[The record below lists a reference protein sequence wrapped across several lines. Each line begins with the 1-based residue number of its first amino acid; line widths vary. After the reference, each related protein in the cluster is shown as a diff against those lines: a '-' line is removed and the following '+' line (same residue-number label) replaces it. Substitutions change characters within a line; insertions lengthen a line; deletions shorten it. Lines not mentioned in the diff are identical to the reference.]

1 MQLGMGYWA
10 SKALLSA
17 VELGLFSELAKGP
30 LTLDELTTRLR
41 ISQRSAQDFF
51 DALVALGMLDRRDS
65 QYMNTPESDYFLDR
79 ARPSYIGGLLEMLNA
94 RLYGAWGH
102 LTEALR
108 SGEPPSEAKDSATP
122 FDTLYATPEKLEE
135 FLSAMTG
142 VSLPNARQIAAAF
155 PWRDYKSFVDVGAA
169 QGGFA
174 VELAEAH
181 PHLSGAGFDLPAVR
195 PVFERYVKAHGLSER
210 VRFHAGNFFTDSLP
224 SADVLVMGH
233 ILHDWDLPTRK
244 MLIKKAFAA
253 LHMGGALIVYDMI
266 LDEERRA
273 NAPGLLMSL
282 NMLIETR
289 GGSEYKGSECMA
301 WMREAGFSATRTR
314 SLSGPHSMVVGT
326 K

>member
-10 SKALLSA
+10 SKTLLSA
-17 VELGLFSELAKGP
+17 VELGVFSELAKGP
-30 LTLDELTTRLR
+30 LALDALTGRLR
-41 ISQRSAQDFF
+41 ISHRSARDYF
-51 DALVALGMLDRRDS
+51 DALVALGMLDRRDGR
-65 QYMNTPESDYFLDR
+65 YMNTRESDYYLDR
-79 ARPSYIGGLLEMLNA
+79 AKPSYIGGLLEMLNT

-108 SGEPPSEAKDSATP
+108 SGEPPSEAKNGATP
-122 FDTLYATPEKLEE
+122 FDALYATPEKLEA

-155 PWRDYKSFVDVGAA
+155 PWRNYKSFVDVGAA

-174 VELAEAH
+174 IELAKAH
-181 PHLSGAGFDLPAVR
+181 PHLSGAGFDMPAVK
-195 PVFERYVKAHGLSER
+195 PVFERYVKAHGLSGR
-210 VRFHAGNFFTDSLP
+210 VRFHAGDFFADPLP

-244 MLIKKAFAA
+244 MLIEKAFAA
-253 LHMGGALIVYDMI
+253 IPARGALIVYDMI
-266 LDEERRA
+266 LDEDRRA
-273 NAPGLLMSL
+273 NAAGLLMSL

-289 GGSEYKGSECMA
+289 GGSEYTGSECMA
-301 WMREAGFSATRTR
+301 WMRDAGFAAARIQ

>member
-1 MQLGMGYWA
+1 
-10 SKALLSA
+10 
-17 VELGLFSELAKGP
+17 
-30 LTLDELTTRLR
+30 
-41 ISQRSAQDFF
+41 
-51 DALVALGMLDRRDS
+51 
-65 QYMNTPESDYFLDR
+65 
-79 ARPSYIGGLLEMLNA
+79 MLNT

-108 SGEPPSEAKDSATP
+108 SGEPPSEAKNGATP
-122 FDTLYATPEKLEE
+122 FDALYATPEKLEA

-155 PWRDYKSFVDVGAA
+155 PWRNYKSFVDVGAA

-174 VELAEAH
+174 IELAKAH
-181 PHLSGAGFDLPAVR
+181 PHLSGAGFDMPAVK
-195 PVFERYVKAHGLSER
+195 PVFERYVKAHGLSGR
-210 VRFHAGNFFTDSLP
+210 VRFHAGDFFADPFP

-244 MLIKKAFAA
+244 MLIEKAFAA
-253 LHMGGALIVYDMI
+253 IPARGALIVYDMI
-266 LDEERRA
+266 LDEDRRA
-273 NAPGLLMSL
+273 NAAGLLMSL

-289 GGSEYKGSECMA
+289 GGSEYTGSECMA
-301 WMREAGFSATRTR
+301 WMRDAGFAAARIQ